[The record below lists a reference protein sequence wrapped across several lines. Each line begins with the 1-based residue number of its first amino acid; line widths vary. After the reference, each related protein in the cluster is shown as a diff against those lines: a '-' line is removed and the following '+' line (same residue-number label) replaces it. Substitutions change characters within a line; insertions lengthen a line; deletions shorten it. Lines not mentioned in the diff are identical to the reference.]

1 MPRQGQAVDGQK
13 LLSDYDV
20 CVLSQ

>member
-13 LLSDYDV
+13 LLSDYDI
-20 CVLSQ
+20 CV